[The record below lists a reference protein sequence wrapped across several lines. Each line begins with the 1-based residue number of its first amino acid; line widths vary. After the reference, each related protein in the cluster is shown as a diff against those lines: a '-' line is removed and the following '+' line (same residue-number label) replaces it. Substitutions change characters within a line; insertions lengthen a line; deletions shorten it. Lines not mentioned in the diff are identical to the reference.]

1 MITGVGALAVTGLM
15 IAAPALS
22 VKAANEGRLDG
33 RYQMQTTDDGV
44 LRLDTATGAMS
55 LCKDNDGAWS
65 CARIADDGV
74 SDTAEMKLL
83 RAENRRLKDRIA
95 ALERGADTG
104 TRTLGAPKPS
114 SSFGSEGL
122 PSEAEVDRAFSFVE
136 GIIRRFK
143 GLVDD
148 LRREQPDGTPL

>member
-1 MITGVGALAVTGLM
+1 MVAGVSALAVAGLVV
-15 IAAPALS
+15 AAPALS
-22 VKAANEGRLDG
+22 VEAANEQRPDG
-33 RYQMQTTDDGV
+33 RYQMQNTDDGV

-55 LCKDNDGAWS
+55 LCKDSDGAWS
-65 CARIADDGV
+65 CAVIADDGI
-74 SDTAEMKLL
+74 SDAADVEAL
-83 RAENRRLKDRIA
+83 RAENRKLRDRIA
-95 ALERGADTG
+95 VLERNPPRA
-104 TRTLGAPKPS
+104 LGAQKPS

-122 PSEAEVDRAFSFVE
+122 PSEAEVDRAFTFVE